1 MAIQFKELKKY
12 LSRVTRISIC
22 FRDGH
27 YDNYLMVSDI
37 PEEKYDEL
45 YVYGVGMIDVE
56 FPLDVY
62 VSMEELQKRIWK
74 ENGFFLGCALEIVL
88 QEEPRELERNNMSEL
103 TFGDLRGYLQA
114 GRNFS
119 ITKKEEWAE
128 ENFVY
133 RNEIPEHYNDM
144 YVYGIGIDDN
154 FDDTLNISPEI
165 YADSYYFK
173 KLKIVVSERTKN
185 D

>member
-12 LSRVTRISIC
+12 ISRVTRLSIC
-22 FRDGH
+22 FHDGH
-27 YDNYLMVSDI
+27 YDDYLMISDI
-37 PEEKYDEL
+37 PDGKYDEL

-62 VSMEELQKRIWK
+62 VSVEELQKRTWK

-88 QEEPRELERNNMSEL
+88 QEEPREIERVNMNEL
-103 TFGDLRGYLQA
+103 TFGDLRGYLQV

-119 ITKKEEWAE
+119 ITKKEGWTE
-128 ENFVY
+128 EDFVY
-133 RNEIPEHYNDM
+133 RYEIPEHYNDM
-144 YVYGIGIDDN
+144 YVYGISIEN
-154 FDDTLNISPEI
+154 YFDENVKVSPELL
-165 YADSYYFK
+165 ADSYYFR
-173 KLKIVVSERTKN
+173 KLRIVVSERARN